1 MLRSLV
7 GSEMCIRDSY
17 KTVWEIKQKVIIQ
30 MAADRGPF
38 ICQTQSMN
46 LFFEEPTSNILS
58 SALFYGWK
66 SGLKTGT
73 YYVRSQPKVQAQQ
86 FTVDPRLKRKVKKS
100 NDDELKMNIMDNGNK
115 SELTEAE
122 KCARD
127 NPGACDFCSG

>member
-1 MLRSLV
+1 MSELAVLDETNIESKLYLNKCDTSLENWFV
-7 GSEMCIRDSY
+7 
-17 KTVWEIKQKVIIQ
+17 
-30 MAADRGPF
+30 
-38 ICQTQSMN
+38 MN